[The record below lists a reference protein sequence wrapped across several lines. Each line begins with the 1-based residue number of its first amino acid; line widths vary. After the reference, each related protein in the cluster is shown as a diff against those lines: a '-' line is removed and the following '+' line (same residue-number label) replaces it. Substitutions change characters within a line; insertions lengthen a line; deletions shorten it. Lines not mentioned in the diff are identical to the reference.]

1 MMQVAETETFPA
13 VLVWDSFASSQTSL
27 RASPPRS
34 SMTFHSPAKISSN
47 QRGAVFQR
55 ISWLST
61 DCHLY
66 SANIIASA
74 KSLFSSFTHSIP
86 LSYTSR
92 EQIYSSHVRVSELE
106 MQSEERAIS

>member
-13 VLVWDSFASSQTSL
+13 VLVWDSFASSQPRFVRL
-27 RASPPRS
+27 PRS
-34 SMTFHSPAKISSN
+34 SMTFHSPAKISS

-74 KSLFSSFTHSIP
+74 NPYFPRSLTR
-86 LSYTSR
+86 SR
-92 EQIYSSHVRVSELE
+92 FLTRPENKYIQAMSE
-106 MQSEERAIS
+106 